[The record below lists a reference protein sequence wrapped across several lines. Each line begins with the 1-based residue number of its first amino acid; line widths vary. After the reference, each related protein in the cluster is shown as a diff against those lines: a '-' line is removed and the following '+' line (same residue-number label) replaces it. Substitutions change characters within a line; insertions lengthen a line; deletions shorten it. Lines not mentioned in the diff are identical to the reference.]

1 MPIPARNLEPYKRKL
16 VQLIHVAKSK
26 LGLDDATYR
35 DLVRSFSGG
44 KESSKDLGIS
54 QLEAVLDHLRSRG
67 FEEIKTYRGK
77 ELERDPQSTK
87 IRSLWL
93 ELAEAG
99 VVKDSSEEAL
109 AAFVK
114 RQTGVESLRWLE
126 SWQASAV
133 IESLKQ
139 WLGRL

>member
-1 MPIPARNLEPYKRKL
+1 MPIPAKNLEPYKRKL
-16 VQLIHVAKSK
+16 IQLIHVAKSK

-44 KESSKDLGIS
+44 KDSSKALGIS
-54 QLEAVLDHLRSRG
+54 QLEAILDHLRARG
-67 FEEIKTYRGK
+67 FKETKTYRGK
-77 ELERDPQSTK
+77 ALENDPQSQK

-93 ELAEAG
+93 ELKDAG
-99 VVKDSSEEAL
+99 ELADSSEEAL

-114 RQTGVESLRWLE
+114 RQTGVESLRWLD

-133 IESLKQ
+133 IESLKK
-139 WLGRL
+139 WIERL